1 MLHSGMSSIQVKN
14 VSESLHDAVRRRAA
28 EEGVTMTDYILE
40 LLRRD
45 LAVPS
50 RRAWFQQVGTGEP
63 VDVNVL
69 ETLDAVRAERDD
81 ELMGD

>member
-1 MLHSGMSSIQVKN
+1 
-14 VSESLHDAVRRRAA
+14 
-28 EEGVTMTDYILE
+28 MTDYILE